1 MNHVLGLIVLEAP
14 AGQSPASRKRSSE
27 EVRPAEELARATLQ
41 ACLVAPEDNVTEAA
55 PQAGAAVARDAAPAG
70 ERAHSVGS
78 SPASP
83 DSGPSQAVAEA
94 GTDAAQAGEKAC
106 GVGPWPALPDIADF
120 MCEHACQQTSEQGL
134 VLRANIYHSLQL
146 NVQETIDMAAAFQAA
161 HHPPEHQG
169 ISKAAKRAKAQT
181 PKKESKADQG
191 TPDKTRQAAESKR
204 EHSRAYHAALA
215 KALIGGAEK
224 QAARL
229 EARAAGRQAVHGR

>member
-27 EVRPAEELARATLQ
+27 EVLPAEELARATLQ

-94 GTDAAQAGEKAC
+94 GTDGAQ
-106 GVGPWPALPDIADF
+106 ALPDIADF

-204 EHSRAYHAALA
+204 EHSRAYTRPW
-215 KALIGGAEK
+215 
-224 QAARL
+224 QRL
-229 EARAAGRQAVHGR
+229 